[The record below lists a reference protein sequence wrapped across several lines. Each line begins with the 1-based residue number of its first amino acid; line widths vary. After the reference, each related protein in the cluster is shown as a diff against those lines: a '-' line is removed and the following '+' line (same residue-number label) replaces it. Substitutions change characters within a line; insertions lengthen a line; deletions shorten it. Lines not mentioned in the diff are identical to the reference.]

1 MKQRTTR
8 NPRKTTPG
16 NKKRRRDPKAA
27 VKEMLKHPEQIG
39 RRVGFGD
46 LTPLH
51 GMWIREIVF
60 GREDYTLQ
68 AHRGSYK
75 SSSLAVAIA
84 LIMILDPTHNIIFLR
99 KTDNDIAEMVRMVV
113 KILRSG
119 LMNDICKVYH
129 DGVPLEIVTES
140 MDQVSTNLWTS
151 PMGAPQLLGIGI
163 KSSITGKHAQ
173 YVITDDIC
181 NIQDYQ
187 SAAERQHTILQ
198 YDELQNIRN
207 RGGRIINLGTP
218 WHKQDVFRRMPNI
231 HKYDCYTTGL
241 ISREQLARLQKS
253 MAPRQFAANYELKLI
268 SSAELV
274 FTEPPRMD
282 ETQYAYDEDMPIYE
296 ESECHIDAAFG
307 GGDYTALTIGRI
319 DRNRNIIYLYGKLWH
334 KDVMRVFPQIL
345 GEIERFRP
353 WKVMCENN
361 ADRGFLREKLLRN
374 NIYASTYHET
384 QNKKIK
390 IQTYLRQCWPN
401 IVFMP
406 GTDPAYIRQ
415 IVEYSE
421 NAEHDDAPDSAATM
435 CRYFC
440 TYRWG
445 PRNL

>member
-1 MKQRTTR
+1 MKEQTMKIPT
-8 NPRKTTPG
+8 KTTSG
-16 NKKRRRDPKAA
+16 NKNRKRDPKAA
-27 VKEMLKHPEQIG
+27 VMEMLKHPEQIG
-39 RRVGFGD
+39 RRVGFKD

-60 GREDYTLQ
+60 GKEDYTLQ

-84 LIMILDPTHNIIFLR
+84 LIMVLDPTHNIIFLR
-99 KTDNDIAEMVRMVV
+99 KADSDVAEMIRMVI
-113 KILRSG
+113 KILRSE

-129 DGVPLEIVTES
+129 NNVPLEIVAES

-187 SAAERQHTILQ
+187 SEAERKHTNMQ

-218 WHKQDVFRRMPNI
+218 WHKRDVFRKMPNI

-241 ISREQLARLQKS
+241 ISREQLAKLQKS
-253 MAPRQFAANYELKLI
+253 MGPRQFAANYELKLI
-268 SSAELV
+268 SASELV

-282 ETQYAYDEDMPIYE
+282 ETHYEYDDQMPIYE

-307 GGDYTALTIGRI
+307 GSDYTALTIGRI
-319 DRNRNIIYLYGKLWH
+319 DRNKNIIYMYGKLWH
-334 KDVMRVFPQIL
+334 KDIMRIFPQIL
-345 GEIERFRP
+345 AEIERFRP
-353 WKVMCENN
+353 WRVVSESN
-361 ADRGFLREKLLRN
+361 ADHGFLREKLFQNEIFAR
-374 NIYASTYHET
+374 TYHET

-390 IQTYLRQCWPN
+390 ILTYLKQCWPN

-415 IVEYSE
+415 ITEWTE

-435 CRYFC
+435 CRFFC
-440 TYRWG
+440 TYHWE
-445 PRNL
+445 PRDR